1 MKRKNRFWYYFFLAG
16 IIICLGGIVA
26 IAITGETLLLW
37 KALLV
42 LSISIYSF
50 TRERRAKLEAEAR
63 ERQEWLDHMT
73 EPKRG
78 QEEEKPTK
86 NE

>member
-16 IIICLGGIVA
+16 IIICLGGIIA

-37 KALLV
+37 RALLV
-42 LSISIYSF
+42 LAISIYF
-50 TRERRAKLEAEAR
+50 FARERRAELEAEAR

-73 EPKRG
+73 EPMSDQK
-78 QEEEKPTK
+78 EDKPPK
-86 NE
+86 A